1 MNPSKTRALA
11 ALTAITALATAALIG
26 VPLTA
31 QAQTQTQPP
40 ATDAAAKD
48 KAAIE
53 AAFRRADVNK
63 DGKLSRA
70 EAEMLPSIAAR
81 FDEIDKDKK
90 GYLTLDEFMAAVAA
104 PIS

>member
-1 MNPSKTRALA
+1 MNPTTTYAL
-11 ALTAITALATAALIG
+11 TALATSLLIG
-26 VPLTA
+26 LPLATHA
-31 QAQTQTQPP
+31 QMQPS

-70 EAEMLPSIAAR
+70 EAEMLPSVAAR

-90 GYLTLDEFMAAVAA
+90 GYLTMEEVIIAVAVPA
-104 PIS
+104 G

>member
-1 MNPSKTRALA
+1 MHPFKTRASR
-11 ALTAITALATAALIG
+11 ALAVSLLLGVALG
-26 VPLTA
+26 V
-31 QAQTQTQPP
+31 QAQMQAPVP
-40 ATDAAAKD
+40 DAAARD

-70 EAEMLPSIAAR
+70 EAEMLPSVAAR

-90 GYLTLDEFMAAVAA
+90 GYLTLDEFMLAVAA
-104 PIS
+104 PAS